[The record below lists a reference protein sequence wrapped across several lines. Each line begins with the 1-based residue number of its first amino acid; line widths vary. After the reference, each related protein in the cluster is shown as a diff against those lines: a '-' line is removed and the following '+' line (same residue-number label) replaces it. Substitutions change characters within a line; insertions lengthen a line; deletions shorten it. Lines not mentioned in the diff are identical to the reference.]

1 MRLLM
6 ITQKLDPSDPL
17 LAFTVEWVR
26 RLAARLEHLDVLCLE
41 VNIAPSELPA
51 NVTAWSMGKDRGYGR
66 VRELIEFYR
75 VLLKVAPKTDAIFSH
90 MVPRYAYL
98 SVPIALPFNLPIYL
112 WYTHRQDTRELRI
125 ATEVCE
131 AVMSAVPESF
141 PFETRKLRAVG
152 HGVDTAFFAPDPSIT
167 LDAPP
172 VIAQVARLTP
182 IKHQETLIRALA
194 QVPYVQAA
202 IVGNVPPG
210 KDEDYLIQLRTLAT
224 VIGVADRVQF
234 MGGLPAEQVRDV
246 LRRATIAV
254 NLSPPGLFDKAAL
267 ESMMIGTLTVVSN
280 PAFDGLLRDHAS
292 LLRIESPEAADS
304 LAQAVRSILAL
315 PAETRANIALD
326 IQGRART
333 AHGLDGLMDRLVEIM
348 RPH

>member
-1 MRLLM
+1 M
-6 ITQKLDPSDPL
+6 ITQKLDSTDPL

-26 RLAARLEHLDVLCLE
+26 RLAVRLEHLDVLCLE
-41 VNIAPSELPA
+41 VKIPPSELPA
-51 NVTAWSMGKDRGYGR
+51 NVTAWSMGKERGYGR
-66 VRELIEFYR
+66 ARELIEFYR

-98 SVPIALPFNLPIYL
+98 SMPIALPFNLPVYL
-112 WYTHRQDTRELRI
+112 WYTHRQDTRELRM
-125 ATEVCE
+125 ATAVCE

-141 PFETRKLRAVG
+141 PFETPKLRAVG
-152 HGVDTAFFAPDPSIT
+152 HGVDTAFFASDPTIVPD
-167 LDAPP
+167 LPP

-182 IKHQETLIRALA
+182 IKHQETLIRALSL
-194 QVPYVQAA
+194 VPHVRAA

-210 KDEDYLIQLRTLAT
+210 KDETYQTQLETLAT
-224 VIGVADRVQF
+224 VLGVANRVEF
-234 MGGLPAEQVRDV
+234 TGGLPAEQVRDLV
-246 LRRATIAV
+246 RRATIAV

-267 ESMMIGTLTVVSN
+267 ESMMVGTLTIVSN

-292 LLRIESPEAADS
+292 LLRISAPD
-304 LAQAVRSILAL
+304 AVDELVKAIKAILAL
-315 PAETRANIALD
+315 PAQTRADIALD

-333 AHGLDGLMDRLVEIM
+333 AHGIDGLMDRLVEIM